1 MADKV
6 VEKKPDVSIVT
17 VAGKKKRFERVS
29 RDNGALTKGL
39 LYVDVFIKDITG
51 KVVETQLFRFDVWDT
66 SKFEEIEKIP
76 NGSMIRVSS
85 KPSNYNYKVDG
96 ENKYSYDLTLVDICP
111 YSGKCFAEFAFRG
124 RMVSDCELGT
134 APGVPYLVFKIA
146 SNTGKKPVF
155 IHLRHYG
162 YSCNAN
168 AFGYKGNAISAEGYV
183 KRRSEDGTYQFFATS
198 IWSNNPEDTYETEPE
213 LEEN

>member
-29 RDNGALTKGL
+29 RDNGTLTKGL
-39 LYVDVFIKDITG
+39 LYVDVFIKDTTG

-162 YSCNAN
+162 YGCNAN
-168 AFGYKGNAISAEGYV
+168 TFGYKGNTISAEGYV